1 LIQILTTYLQPLHF
15 LVQWQQAGNC
25 HHTRII
31 MTAIQE
37 MTRRVSEISALIKE
51 LETEKSDLIGQL
63 SVAWSVGD
71 LDDYL
76 DEKGNAVV
84 EDVKLERRARTTWSY
99 SPAVKALQE
108 REQHLGIADRKITTY
123 VCVSHVKQK

>member
-1 LIQILTTYLQPLHF
+1 
-15 LVQWQQAGNC
+15 
-25 HHTRII
+25 

-37 MTRRVSEISALIKE
+37 MTRRVSEISSFIKQ
-51 LETEKSDLIGQL
+51 LEAEKSDLISQL

-71 LDDYL
+71 LDDFI

-84 EDVKLERRARTTWSY
+84 DDIRLERRSRTTWSY

-108 REQHLGIADRKITTY
+108 REQHTGIAERKVTTY